1 MGKGGKRLGGGCFNM
16 GLGYNMGQMG
26 NGLVYR
32 GRASKC
38 ENNPNTLLLYFNVKA
53 TPKLILNTLI

>member
-16 GLGYNMGQMG
+16 GLGHNMGQMG

-38 ENNPNTLLLYFNVKA
+38 EINPNTLIGCHYNIA
-53 TPKLILNTLI
+53 M